1 MSREVVRDFEI
12 FKAFFN
18 NYSLSEFSSHSEV
31 LDNLSQLHKKYFAF
45 LTFISEL
52 QYQKENP
59 CEEIIPLIADS
70 QLIYLSEACSDI
82 GNAIFISVQG
92 AYKAA
97 KLMLRSSIETFC
109 KGIFEDEE
117 PKIMTEKSLYVFF
130 DLIMAL
136 DSLKEKPSKTVFNTI
151 HNEYKKLCA
160 DTHTATPLNMA
171 QITALNYFPKY
182 DNTSM
187 TEIIDV
193 VFKLIPSYLFL
204 LCMKYN
210 RYYSKMDYRNKESVI
225 SQIKKE
231 FRPLIQGIR

>member
-1 MSREVVRDFEI
+1 MSREVVHDFEK
-12 FKAFFN
+12 FKSFFQ
-18 NYSLSEFSSHSEV
+18 NYSLSGFDSNTQL

-45 LTFISEL
+45 LTFIAEL

-59 CEEIIPLIADS
+59 SKGVSPLIGNN

-82 GNAIFISVQG
+82 GNAIFMSVHG

-117 PKIMTEKSLYVFF
+117 PKILTEKSLYVVF

-136 DSLKEKPSKTVFNTI
+136 DSLKEEPSKIVFQTI

-160 DTHTATPLNMA
+160 DTHTATTVNMA
-171 QITALNYFPKY
+171 QITALKYFPTY
-182 DNTSM
+182 DSKSM
-187 TEIIDV
+187 NEIKDII
-193 VFKLIPSYLFL
+193 FKLIPSYLFL
-204 LCMKYN
+204 LGLKYN
-210 RYYSKMDYRNKESVI
+210 KYYFKMDYRNKESVI
-225 SQIKKE
+225 TQVKRE
-231 FRPLIQGIR
+231 FRPLIQGIE